1 MDEALLD
8 ALANTLDEMEIKK
21 FCVTVA
27 SANVSKC
34 VARCLGLH
42 VAPHW
47 ATWSPRH
54 RATH

>member
-27 SANVSKC
+27 SANVS
-34 VARCLGLH
+34 
-42 VAPHW
+42 
-47 ATWSPRH
+47 
-54 RATH
+54 